1 MNGIKCCLSKGLQP
15 TRQTSCLT
23 VIWLERNKDVP
34 PVSTSDLPTNIRTYT
49 VKRSR
54 WRGVAV
60 TGIKLMEITVAASKR
75 GIFFRTWSLGGGV
88 VEGGVVKIFHLLS
101 KMPLHVCSYRIF
113 LIYLLSLV
121 EYCRSFKSSRSRR
134 GWHSSTFLSHWKTNV
149 WLSNHFLLI
158 KMYL

>member
-60 TGIKLMEITVAASKR
+60 TGIKLMEITQWLPPNVESFLEPGVWEVESQKVESLRYFTSYLRCLFMSVATAYS
-75 GIFFRTWSLGGGV
+75 WSTCY
-88 VEGGVVKIFHLLS
+88 H
-101 KMPLHVCSYRIF
+101 
-113 LIYLLSLV
+113 
-121 EYCRSFKSSRSRR
+121 
-134 GWHSSTFLSHWKTNV
+134 
-149 WLSNHFLLI
+149 WLSIAGLSSPAVVVGGDIRQHFYHI
-158 KMYL
+158 ERPTCD